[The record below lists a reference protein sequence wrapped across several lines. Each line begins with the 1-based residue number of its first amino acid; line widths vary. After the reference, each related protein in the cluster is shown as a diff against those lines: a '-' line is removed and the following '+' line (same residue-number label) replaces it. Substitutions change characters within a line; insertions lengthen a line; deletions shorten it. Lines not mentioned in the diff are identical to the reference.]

1 MSSKTNGASN
11 GVQRVSTGITGLD
24 TVLQGGFLPSRTYLV
39 TGDAGTGK
47 TTACMQFLMAG
58 LLANEKSVYV
68 TVDERPTE
76 ILQSAS
82 SLEWDL
88 QSHVQDKNLV
98 ILDASPYFSGRGVTS
113 EKGIDV
119 TKFVT
124 DLAGYAS
131 KLGAVRLAID
141 PVTPLI
147 LSADSASRVHE
158 NARTLIHLLQTNL
171 TTTNLLTSHLPDR
184 VDHTP
189 TQGIEEFL
197 AAGVLVLRVNQG
209 GDKPPRTLSVKKM
222 RGTAVEP
229 GEYAFSIAKG
239 KGIVLGQQPMTSA
252 ATAPAAEGKKAIVVE
267 DVSFQGLEFF
277 ELPKD

>member
-11 GVQRVSTGITGLD
+11 GVQRVSTGIAGLD
-24 TVLQGGFLPSRTYLV
+24 TILQGGFLPSRTYLI

-58 LLANEKSVYV
+58 LESGEKCVYV

-76 ILQSAS
+76 ILQSAT
-82 SLEWDL
+82 SLDWDL
-88 QSHVQDKNLV
+88 QGYVQEKNLV
-98 ILDASPYFSGRGVTS
+98 ILDASPYFSGRGSS

-171 TTTNLLTSHLPDR
+171 TTTNLLTSHLPEK

-209 GDKPPRTLSVKKM
+209 GDKPPRTLTVKKM

-229 GEYAFSIAKG
+229 NEYAFNIVKS

-252 ATAPAAEGKKAIVVE
+252 AAPVADSKKAIVVE

>member
-24 TVLQGGFLPSRTYLV
+24 TILQGGFLPSRSYLV

-58 LLANEKSVYV
+58 LQHDEKCVYV

-88 QSHVQDKNLV
+88 QSFVQDKNLV
-98 ILDASPYFSGRGVTS
+98 ILDASPYFSGRGATS

-131 KLGAVRLAID
+131 KLGAMRLAID

-229 GEYAFSIAKG
+229 SEYAFTIVKA
-239 KGIVLGQQPMTSA
+239 KGIVLGQQPMTTPSA
-252 ATAPAAEGKKAIVVE
+252 SPVADGKKAIVVE

>member
-1 MSSKTNGASN
+1 MSSKANGASN
-11 GVQRVSTGITGLD
+11 GVQRVSTGIAGLD
-24 TVLQGGFLPSRTYLV
+24 TILQGGFLPSRTYLV

-58 LLANEKSVYV
+58 LQANEKSVYV

-88 QSHVQDKNLV
+88 QSYVQEKNLV

-147 LSADSASRVHE
+147 LSADSPSRVHE

-171 TTTNLLTSHLPDR
+171 TTTNLLTSHLPEK

-209 GDKPPRTLSVKKM
+209 GDKPPRTLTVKKM

-229 GEYAFSIAKG
+229 SEYAFNIVKS
-239 KGIVLGQQPMTSA
+239 KGIILGQQPTA
-252 ATAPAAEGKKAIVVE
+252 AAPAPVADGKKAIVVE